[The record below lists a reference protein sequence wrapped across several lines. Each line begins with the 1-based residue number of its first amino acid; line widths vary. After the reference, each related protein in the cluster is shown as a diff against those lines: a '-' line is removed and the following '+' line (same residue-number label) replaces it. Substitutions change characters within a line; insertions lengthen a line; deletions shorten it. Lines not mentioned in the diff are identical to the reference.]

1 MTERNETAQPAP
13 LCQVERGVR
22 PCAWAHRYS
31 PRGLLH
37 TLRDNQQDAEDDAAI
52 VGGSAHA
59 VALYDERALDEAV
72 AAERKRWQRIAT
84 NAQAVTNG
92 GEDKLDYFEVPSHLM
107 AALALAL
114 DEGPNA

>member
-1 MTERNETAQPAP
+1 MNEPKRERAPADEGRLETP
-13 LCQVERGVR
+13 VR

-114 DEGPNA
+114 DEGPN

>member
-1 MTERNETAQPAP
+1 MNEPKRESAPADDGRLETP
-13 LCQVERGVR
+13 VR

-72 AAERKRWQRIAT
+72 AAERERC
-84 NAQAVTNG
+84 AVVAWMHYMDTCQKHG
-92 GEDKLDYFEVPSHLM
+92 RAPSMWHEWC
-107 AALALAL
+107 ASGVIRGA
-114 DEGPNA
+114 